1 VKTKEEI
8 ELIINN
14 SRELG
19 CPWVE
24 VDGVKYPTIKVSKP
38 VHVDEPDNPEIAS
51 GPGAEFT
58 DEEILFYATPFFD
71 ELQEAKEIKLK
82 HAEEEREFRGTV

>member
-1 VKTKEEI
+1 MKTKEEI
-8 ELIINN
+8 ELII
-14 SRELG
+14 SSARALG

-24 VDGVKYPTIKVSKP
+24 VDNVKYPTTKVSTP
-38 VHVDEPDNPEIAS
+38 IHVDEPENPEIAS

-71 ELQEAKEIKLK
+71 ELQEAKNLKLK
-82 HAEEEREFRGTV
+82 HEEEERKFRGTV